1 MKRTI
6 TMKTLITASA
16 LVLTAFAAS
25 ASVTAEIDT
34 YAPGV
39 DVSTLSD
46 AEINTLLSVI
56 HSGDSEGEKRALVQ
70 ALVK

>member
-1 MKRTI
+1 
-6 TMKTLITASA
+6 MKTLIASTA

-25 ASVTAEIDT
+25 ASITAEVGT

-39 DVSTLSD
+39 DVQSLSTGEL
-46 AEINTLLSVI
+46 NTILSVI
-56 HSGDSEGEKRALVQ
+56 HSGDSEGEKRAIIQ

>member
-1 MKRTI
+1 
-6 TMKTLITASA
+6 MKTLIASTA

-25 ASVTAEIDT
+25 ASVDTSEFDT

-39 DVSTLSD
+39 DVATLSD
-46 AEINTLLSVI
+46 AEVNTILSII
-56 HSGDSEGEKRALVQ
+56 HSGDSEGEKRAVIQ

>member
-1 MKRTI
+1 
-6 TMKTLITASA
+6 MKTLITATA

-25 ASVTAEIDT
+25 ASVTAEIDN

-39 DVSTLSD
+39 DASTLSD
-46 AEINTLLSVI
+46 AQINSILSVI
-56 HSGDSEGEKRALVQ
+56 HSGDSEGEKRAVIQ

>member
-1 MKRTI
+1 
-6 TMKTLITASA
+6 MKTLIASTA

-39 DVSTLSD
+39 DASALSD
-46 AEINTLLSVI
+46 AQVNSILSVI
-56 HSGDSEGEKRALVQ
+56 HSGDTEGEKRAVVQ
-70 ALVK
+70 ALLR

>member
-1 MKRTI
+1 
-6 TMKTLITASA
+6 MKTLIASTA

-25 ASVTAEIDT
+25 ASVTSEIDT
-34 YAPGV
+34 YAPNV

-46 AEINTLLSVI
+46 AELNTILSVI
-56 HSGDSEGEKRALVQ
+56 HSGDSASEKRAVIQ

>member
-1 MKRTI
+1 
-6 TMKTLITASA
+6 MKTLIASTA

-46 AEINTLLSVI
+46 AQVNSILSVI
-56 HSGDSEGEKRALVQ
+56 HSGDTEGEKRAVVQ
-70 ALVK
+70 ALLK

>member
-1 MKRTI
+1 
-6 TMKTLITASA
+6 MKTLITASA

-25 ASVTAEIDT
+25 ASVTSEIDT

-46 AEINTLLSVI
+46 AEVNTILSII
-56 HSGDSEGEKRALVQ
+56 HSGDSTGEKRAVIQ
-70 ALVK
+70 ALLK